1 MRWGYR
7 LPYLS
12 VYVIA
17 PEVKTTVKPVSR
29 PFKVIPIPKFIAII
43 SLKFIPRS
51 VEDTNSYHTDKSF
64 PMFLG

>member
-17 PEVKTTVKPVSR
+17 P
-29 PFKVIPIPKFIAII
+29 KVMHPKDQCQGHSNSLGDTHNPINIYDLVP
-43 SLKFIPRS
+43 
-51 VEDTNSYHTDKSF
+51 
-64 PMFLG
+64 